1 MTGIRARI
9 NHFVAEVLDTLQD
22 LDERATETVFV
33 AIENNPEWLR
43 QYCDFA
49 AESAA
54 TNAEIGRA
62 VRTNLDVEIQWTPDG
77 DVRKDS
83 ARSQLVGAVTLFDM

>member
-1 MTGIRARI
+1 MEGIRVRI
-9 NHFVAEVLDTLQD
+9 THFVAEVLDTLRG

-43 QYCDFA
+43 RYRDFE
-49 AESAA
+49 AESSS

-62 VRTNLDVEIQWTPDG
+62 VKAVLGVEVQRTPADG
-77 DVRKDS
+77 VRKDS
-83 ARSQLVGAVTLFDM
+83 ARSQLVGEVTLLVM

>member
-1 MTGIRARI
+1 MPGIRARI
-9 NHFVAEVLDTLQD
+9 SPFVAEVLDTLQD

-43 QYCDFA
+43 RYRDFA

-62 VRTNLDVEIQWTPDG
+62 VRKNLGVEIQWTPDG

-83 ARSQLVGAVTLFDM
+83 ARSRLVGAVTLFDM